1 MSNDGGLSWEGY
13 LKNLPN
19 FSATAI
25 IWDDNGQDG
34 LYLGMNYGVYYI
46 DNSLELWQPYNA
58 NLPNVIVNEFD
69 INNVTNTLFV
79 ATFGRGLWSS
89 ALVDDVLDSS
99 NFMTNEDIILY
110 PNPASE
116 FITIAV
122 PQNIQASLRLFDVSG
137 KLLQYH
143 KDVVLDEAYTL
154 SIEEALSG
162 VYFLR
167 IITSKGTIT
176 KKVIKK

>member
-1 MSNDGGLSWEGY
+1 MGLPS
-13 LKNLPN
+13 
-19 FSATAI
+19 
-25 IWDDNGQDG
+25 
-34 LYLGMNYGVYYI
+34 
-46 DNSLELWQPYNA
+46 
-58 NLPNVIVNEFD
+58 
-69 INNVTNTLFV
+69 LFV

-143 KDVVLDEAYTL
+143 KDVVLDGAYTL
-154 SIEEALSG
+154 SIEGASSG